1 MILINKMKNMNNLI
15 KYSISV
21 VISSSIKFILFN
33 IVYLRMIGT
42 ILELLNSKKILLKYE
57 NDNFKKL

>member
-21 VISSSIKFILFN
+21 VISSSIKFILFD

-42 ILELLNSKKILLKYE
+42 IK
-57 NDNFKKL
+57 F

>member
-33 IVYLRMIGT
+33 IVYLRMIET
-42 ILELLNSKKILLKYE
+42 IK
-57 NDNFKKL
+57 F